1 MGFIIIIFSLVK
13 LRNWRTF
20 SQKATNLV
28 DITLQKHIC
37 PEFSPIF
44 FPKRKNNAKGL
55 FRVKSLYVSLHLLTL
70 LKEKESLHHVR
81 FRIQFW
87 FELGTNLLG
96 SETITM
102 YSKFN
107 ILVPN
112 NYSILKISFQKI
124 KIYNLKKKSFTNLF
138 LELFFKFNLFEFSM
152 RNFSKKWYMGD
163 FA

>member
-1 MGFIIIIFSLVK
+1 VK

-37 PEFSPIF
+37 L
-44 FPKRKNNAKGL
+44 PKFLPQKKKQCQGP

-107 ILVPN
+107 ILVSN

-124 KIYNLKKKSFTNLF
+124 KIFFYLKKLF
-138 LELFFKFNLFEFSM
+138 QEKKN
-152 RNFSKKWYMGD
+152 RNIFLIQH
-163 FA
+163 F